1 MSNKIFLS
9 LITKEESRMIF
20 KEYIADYSKILPVGL
35 GNWYTKRLIKKINT
49 KKSAKATSFLLQ
61 LSMRTVL
68 REIVEFV
75 ERENYEFT
83 DIAQIDDMI
92 SVGSMGVMKYIFSNS
107 GSLNVNTYEENIK
120 KSVQKELNKCYK

>member
-1 MSNKIFLS
+1 
-9 LITKEESRMIF
+9 MIF